1 MKNKKYINYILAG
14 IVALILISLSLNTES
29 LEKYLPTKEAVVD
42 YSVDSSDMVNGQ
54 ALISEIKKSNLSEKE
69 ITGLIQMREEEKLAR
84 DVYTTL
90 GDMWGMKIFSN
101 ISASEQTHTDAI
113 KTLLLRYDIK
123 DPVLN
128 DTIGVFS
135 SKSMQALYDSLVQKG
150 KTSLLEALIV
160 GATVEDLDIKD
171 LETLKKETV
180 KEDILVTYNNL
191 QKGSRNHLRA
201 FVKNIQANG
210 GTYTP
215 QYISIGDY
223 NSIISAE
230 QERGRY

>member
-1 MKNKKYINYILAG
+1 
-14 IVALILISLSLNTES
+14 
-29 LEKYLPTKEAVVD
+29 
-42 YSVDSSDMVNGQ
+42 
-54 ALISEIKKSNLSEKE
+54 
-69 ITGLIQMREEEKLAR
+69 
-84 DVYTTL
+84 
-90 GDMWGMKIFSN
+90 
-101 ISASEQTHTDAI
+101 
-113 KTLLLRYDIK
+113 
-123 DPVLN
+123 
-128 DTIGVFS
+128 
-135 SKSMQALYDSLVQKG
+135 MQALYDSLVQKG

-171 LETLKKETV
+171 LETLKKETA

-215 QYISIGDY
+215 QYISISDY

-230 QERGRY
+230 QE